1 MSDEI
6 RYARKHA
13 IEVAKDLKYPREVRE
28 RIRKAENEKQIT
40 NIMTQARR
48 AMA

>member
-13 IEVAKDLKYPREVRE
+13 LEIAKDLKYPREVRE

-40 NIMTQARR
+40 NILAEARR
-48 AMA
+48 SIA